1 MLYNYATYVQSSLE
15 VELDFCHHR
24 SAGLWNEYS
33 SMTGLRG
40 KRAAMQRSAGWS
52 GRNMAPR
59 ASARG
64 AASYSADGGAGGYG
78 GGEAPVSGGQQSS
91 GGGGGGG
98 CCSCGVGPAG
108 PPGPPGPDGNDGH
121 DGQPGGDG
129 QPGPDGAQGPQ
140 GPKEP
145 CFDCPPG
152 PPGPAG
158 TLPGSTI
165 DQLKRLL

>member
-1 MLYNYATYVQSSLE
+1 MADKRKLVEDEQLLREAESFRRLAFAAVTISTVATLVAIIAVPMLYNYATYVQSSLE

-78 GGEAPVSGGQQSS
+78 GGSAPVSGGGGAAGGYGGGEAPVSGGQQSS

-98 CCSCGVGPAG
+98 CCSCG
-108 PPGPPGPDGNDGH
+108 
-121 DGQPGGDG
+121 
-129 QPGPDGAQGPQ
+129 
-140 GPKEP
+140 
-145 CFDCPPG
+145 
-152 PPGPAG
+152 
-158 TLPGSTI
+158 
-165 DQLKRLL
+165 